1 MNSLVIILI
10 AVVVLGAGYLGY
22 GRWLAKKWGVDP
34 NAKTPAVANEDGSL
48 TIPYTKVNQTIVIE
62 LPEVMDLN
70 QYKGVSI
77 TGVASEQLSL
87 EFYGADFDKNKDNWW
102 QLPTDSNPGFN
113 CWTWWP
119 FYLGSWSNR
128 VNDKKNYDSVDDY
141 MKAHPDAEIK
151 IACLD
156 PESTK
161 VGIPMK
167 KGDETKTLLEAV
179 NKALGELAEDGTLT
193 ELSEKY
199 FGTDI
204 AKEAE

>member
-1 MNSLVIILI
+1 MEYAEQRLLYPVQRRPRIQPLWGGNGA
-10 AVVVLGAGYLGY
+10 AVT
-22 GRWLAKKWGVDP
+22 GVDDLEQTFELLLSGRIDATL
-34 NAKTPAVANEDGSL
+34 NA
-48 TIPYTKVNQTIVIE
+48 
-62 LPEVMDLN
+62 EVT
-70 QYKGVSI
+70 Y
-77 TGVASEQLSL
+77 
-87 EFYGADFDKNKDNWW
+87 Y
-102 QLPTDSNPGFN
+102 
-113 CWTWWP
+113 
-119 FYLGSWSNR
+119 
-128 VNDKKNYDSVDDY
+128 DY

-179 NKALGELAEDGTLT
+179 NKALGELAEEGTLT

-204 AKEAE
+204 SKEAAE